1 MSGNLH
7 IYIGNHLEALACAL
21 AEVVRFGPP
30 TGTPDPL
37 QPEIVLVQSKGMQ
50 RWISMSLASQNGIC
64 ANMAFPFPN
73 AFLEETYTK
82 VIGVLPNHRPFDP
95 SGMTFRIMALLDEM
109 MDLNTF
115 EPIRNYFSGQR
126 SDLKRFQL
134 SRKIADVFDQYLVF
148 RPDTILAWENG
159 EVMQLPAEQRW
170 QALLWQRIRAD
181 VKMPHRTELQN
192 ELIQR
197 LTDNRVPIANLPVQV
212 SVFGISYLPDFHIQV
227 LDALAQ
233 RIPVNLFLLNPCR
246 QYWADI
252 FSDHQFILARSRI
265 AGSNVDPADL
275 HFERGNRLL
284 SSWGHQGRQF
294 FGLIHRLDG
303 QVTELFQDNSDQTLL
318 GHIQQDILDLV
329 DRSAEAGTDP
339 HDRVPADE
347 SLRVHICHSPMRE
360 VEVLHDQ
367 LMDILD
373 GDPEIH
379 PGDILVMTPDI
390 GQYTPFIHAVFG
402 TSGETK
408 DSIIPY
414 TVADQKLTGQSR
426 LVEGYLR
433 LLQLKESRFEVSRL
447 MELLEFEALRQ
458 RFGFE
463 DRDLRQVETWL
474 REVNI
479 RWGWDGAYRQRQG
492 LPRTQV
498 NTWRAGLDRLIAGYA
513 MQMDTDELFAGILPH
528 EGIEGSDV
536 QTLGKLIH
544 YVETLNQ
551 RISKIPIQSTLDQW
565 AAILADLIDTFF
577 QADDNCSRDMQAL
590 RSAVGQL
597 SEIADD
603 NSSHDEISFEAIRQF
618 LSDTLNQASFG
629 TGFMSGCV
637 TFCAMLPMR
646 SIPAKV
652 ICLLG
657 LQHDAFPQE
666 LHEPGFSLIA
676 SAPRRGDRSKRNDDK
691 YIFLEALLSARRVFY
706 ISYIGRDIQDN
717 SAKPPSV
724 LLSELLE
731 YVTQGYG
738 IATRQLG
745 TEHPL
750 QAFSAS
756 YFDTNNPRLFSYSRE
771 DRQALDRMLTQSENV
786 PFFPEPLPP
795 PDEAWYHCDLGQLDD
810 FFANPT
816 KFLLEHR
823 LGIYLPK
830 TPDALEDRE
839 RFNLDPLSSYHISQS
854 LLASIRKGHSAA
866 DHYQTVVAAGELP
879 PGASG
884 LVVHDGIADEVKRFL
899 NTLNDFLPEDE
910 PIPVDLDLEL
920 EPFHI
925 GGRIDNVCARVRL
938 AFRLARLR
946 PNDLLSAF
954 LTHLA
959 MQLMPQNR
967 CPKKTLLVGKDSV
980 WEFGS
985 IDRSRADDTLKTYL
999 SLFEEG
1005 LQKPIAFF
1013 SRTSFEYAFK
1023 RLMKKKDRAEA
1034 LKDAAK
1040 IWQGGYNQVGE
1051 SQDAYISLC
1060 FADEN
1065 PLTKDFETMAL
1076 RVFNPLFSCGRELL
1090 RTGS

>member
-1 MSGNLH
+1 MPGNLH
-7 IYIGNHLEALACAL
+7 IFIGNHLEALAGAL
-21 AEVVRFGPP
+21 AEVTRSGIA

-73 AFLEETYTK
+73 AFLEETYAK
-82 VIGVLPNHRPFDP
+82 VIGVLPNHSPFDP
-95 SGMTFRIMALLDEM
+95 PGLTFRIMALLDEM
-109 MDLNTF
+109 IDIKAF
-115 EPIRNYFSGQR
+115 EPIRYYLSGPG

-148 RPDTILAWENG
+148 RPDTILAWESG
-159 EVMQLPAEQRW
+159 QVAQLPAEHNW
-170 QALLWQRIRAD
+170 QALLWRRIRAD
-181 VKMPHRTELQN
+181 VTLPHRTELQK

-197 LTDNRVPIANLPVQV
+197 LTDDRVPIAHLPAQV
-212 SVFGISYLPDFHIQV
+212 SVFGISYLPVFHVQV
-227 LDALAQ
+227 LDALAH

-252 FSDHQFILARSRI
+252 FSDHQLILARSRV
-265 AGSNVDPADL
+265 AGSDADPSDF

-284 SSWGHQGRQF
+284 SSWGQQGRQF
-294 FGLIHRLDG
+294 FGLTHHLDG

-329 DRSAEAGTDP
+329 DRSAEPGTEHP
-339 HDRVPADE
+339 HRVPADA
-347 SLRVHICHSPMRE
+347 SLRVHVCHSPMRE

-367 LMDILD
+367 LMDIMD
-373 GDPEIH
+373 GDSEIH

-390 GQYTPFIHAVFG
+390 GHYAPFIHAVFG
-402 TSGETK
+402 TSGEKK
-408 DSIIPY
+408 DSVIPY
-414 TVADQKLTGQSR
+414 TVADQALTGESR

-463 DRDLRQVETWL
+463 DRDLHQVERWL
-474 REVNI
+474 REANI

-492 LPRTQV
+492 LPRTEI

-513 MQMDTDELFAGILPH
+513 LQMDSDEMFAGILPH

-536 QTLGKLIH
+536 HTLGKLIH
-544 YVETLNQ
+544 YAETLNQ
-551 RISKIPIQSTLDQW
+551 RISQIPIKATMDQW

-577 QADDNCSRDMQAL
+577 QGDENCFRDMQVL
-590 RSAVGQL
+590 RAAVGQL
-597 SEIADD
+597 DQIANDIA
-603 NSSHDEISFEAIRQF
+603 SHDEISFEVVRQF
-618 LSDTLNQASFG
+618 LTDNFKQASFG

-646 SIPAKV
+646 SIPAKA

-676 SAPRRGDRSKRNDDK
+676 SDPRPGDRSKRNDDK
-691 YIFLEALLSARRVFY
+691 YLFLEALLSARKVFY

-724 LLSELLE
+724 LVSELLE
-731 YVTQGYG
+731 YITQGYG
-738 IATRQLG
+738 ISTRQLV

-750 QAFSAS
+750 QPFSVF
-756 YFDTNNPRLFSYSRE
+756 YFDKHNPRLFSYSKENR
-771 DRQALDRMLTQSENV
+771 DALDRMLSKSENG

-795 PDEAWYHCDLGQLDD
+795 PDEPWYQCDLGQLEA

-816 KFLLEHR
+816 RFLLEQR
-823 LGIYLPK
+823 LGIYLRQ
-830 TPDALEDRE
+830 TPDTLEDRE
-839 RFNLDPLSSYHISQS
+839 KFNLDPLSSYHISQS
-854 LLASIRKGHSAA
+854 LLAFSRKGRGAM
-866 DHYQTVVAAGELP
+866 DHYQAVVAAGALP
-879 PGASG
+879 PGTSG
-884 LVVHDGIADEVKRFL
+884 LVAHDGIEEEVKRFL

-910 PIPVDLDLEL
+910 PYHLDLDLTL
-920 EPFHI
+920 KPFHI
-925 GGRIDNVCARVRL
+925 GGRIEGVCTRVRL

-946 PNDLLSAF
+946 PKDLLSAF
-954 LTHLA
+954 IDHLA
-959 MQLMPQNR
+959 MQLIQRND
-967 CPKKTLLVGKDSV
+967 CPKTTLLVSKDAV
-980 WEFGS
+980 WEFAPL
-985 IDRSRADDTLKTYL
+985 DRSSADDTLKTYL

-1023 RLMKKKDRAEA
+1023 RLLKNKDRAEA
-1034 LKDAAK
+1034 LKNAIK
-1040 IWQGGYNQVGE
+1040 TWQGGYNQVGE
-1051 SQDAYISLC
+1051 SQDAYINLC
-1060 FADEN
+1060 FKHEN
-1065 PLTKDFETMAL
+1065 PLTKDFEAMAL
-1076 RVFNPLFSCGRELL
+1076 KVFSPLFSCGREL